1 MKSSITFWNAPFFA
15 PLMINLIFL
24 SDGGGTEWIEDQAL
38 DYALEITNKF
48 ILKAAKTSDDEA
60 VRAGKRFR
68 FMFEKAIEYK
78 TCVL

>member
-1 MKSSITFWNAPFFA
+1 M
-15 PLMINLIFL
+15 
-24 SDGGGTEWIEDQAL
+24 GETEWIEDQAL

-68 FMFEKAIEYK
+68 FMLEKAIEYK